1 MHLFGALAVTGA
13 ALALPV
19 AANAATFTSLLEY
32 RDQGFGPL
40 SPSFGTV
47 TLDEIDA
54 NTVKV
59 TVALTDPGSRIINTG
74 GPHDPFVFNTTSD
87 ENVTIVSG
95 GTVNPGLSFF
105 DGGHGSFMISGFGQP
120 TVPFTDEIGLG
131 TYVPAVPAVPCTVH
145 HHNKKPDTCDGGS
158 PAVPGHWVDGPNGFP
173 GGKNGPLV
181 FTVANAGGMTFAGV
195 GFTSDSNGKVTGL
208 GSGEHFLSTSLGW
221 WFAADIYDGV
231 TGKTYN
237 VAAKDACVSIDS
249 VCATSGGGTVP
260 EPASWAL
267 MLVGFGGMGALL
279 RRNRRVARAV
289 AA

>member
-1 MHLFGALAVTGA
+1 MKMHLLGALALTGA

-19 AANAATFTSLLEY
+19 TANAATFTSLLEY
-32 RDQGFGPL
+32 RGGGLGPL
-40 SPSFGTV
+40 APPFGVV

-74 GPHDPFVFNTTSD
+74 GGHDPFVFNTTSD

-131 TYVPAVPAVPCTVH
+131 VFVPDVPAVPCTPKG
-145 HHNKKPDTCDGGS
+145 KKCVGGS
-158 PAVPGHWVDGPNGFP
+158 PDVPAHWEDGPNGFP

-195 GFTSDSNGKVTGL
+195 GFSSDSSGKVTGL

-231 TGKTYN
+231 TGTTYS
-237 VAAKDACVSIDS
+237 VGAKDACISVDS

-267 MLVGFGGMGALL
+267 MLVGFGGVGALL
-279 RRNRRVARAV
+279 RCNRRVARA
-289 AA
+289 ALA